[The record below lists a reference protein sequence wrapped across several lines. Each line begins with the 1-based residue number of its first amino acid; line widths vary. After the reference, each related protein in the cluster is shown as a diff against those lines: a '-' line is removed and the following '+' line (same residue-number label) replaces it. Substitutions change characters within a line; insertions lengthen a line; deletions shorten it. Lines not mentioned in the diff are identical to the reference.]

1 MILYHGSNIEI
12 DEILLSKGR
21 HGKGNQIIEK
31 DMTATDRQFMIEC
44 LCEDI
49 VPMIM
54 EEYHLTDKDAF
65 DRLYKS
71 KKKKKIEDPQTGLY
85 YQSPVY
91 VFDMLK
97 EEFA

>member
-1 MILYHGSNIEI
+1 
-12 DEILLSKGR
+12 
-21 HGKGNQIIEK
+21 
-31 DMTATDRQFMIEC
+31 MTATDRQFLSEC

-49 VPMIM
+49 IPMIM
-54 EEYHLTDKDAF
+54 EEYHLTDKDAL

-71 KKKKKIEDPQTGLY
+71 KTFSKIEDPETGLY

-97 EEFA
+97 EELA

>member
-1 MILYHGSNIEI
+1 
-12 DEILLSKGR
+12 
-21 HGKGNQIIEK
+21 
-31 DMTATDRQFMIEC
+31 MIER
-44 LCEDI
+44 LREDI

-71 KKKKKIEDPQTGLY
+71 MTFSKIEDPQTGLY

>member
-1 MILYHGSNIEI
+1 
-12 DEILLSKGR
+12 
-21 HGKGNQIIEK
+21 
-31 DMTATDRQFMIEC
+31 MTATDRQFLIES

-54 EEYHLTDKDAF
+54 EEYQLTDKDAF
-65 DRLYKS
+65 DKLYKDKLYKS
-71 KKKKKIEDPQTGLY
+71 TTFSKVEDPETGLY

-97 EEFA
+97 EEFNAD

>member
-1 MILYHGSNIEI
+1 
-12 DEILLSKGR
+12 
-21 HGKGNQIIEK
+21 
-31 DMTATDRQFMIEC
+31 MTAADRQFMIEC

-54 EEYHLTDKDAF
+54 DEYHLTDKEAF

-71 KKKKKIEDPQTGLY
+71 KTFSKIEDPQTGLY

-97 EEFA
+97 EEFARTFIPGRRK

>member
-1 MILYHGSNIEI
+1 
-12 DEILLSKGR
+12 
-21 HGKGNQIIEK
+21 
-31 DMTATDRQFMIEC
+31 MTAADRQFMIEC

-54 EEYHLTDKDAF
+54 EEYHLTDKEVF

-71 KKKKKIEDPQTGLY
+71 KTFSKIEAPETGLY

>member
-1 MILYHGSNIEI
+1 MRSRQYSIFSVRI
-12 DEILLSKGR
+12 
-21 HGKGNQIIEK
+21 NQFIEK
-31 DMTATDRQFMIEC
+31 DMTATDRQFLIEC

-49 VPMIM
+49 IPMIM
-54 EEYHLTDKDAF
+54 EEYHLTDKDAL

-71 KKKKKIEDPQTGLY
+71 KTFSKIEDPETGLY

-91 VFDMLK
+91 VFDILK

>member
-1 MILYHGSNIEI
+1 MINRE
-12 DEILLSKGR
+12 
-21 HGKGNQIIEK
+21 
-31 DMTATDRQFMIEC
+31 DMQFMIET

-54 EEYHLTDKDAF
+54 DEYNLSEKDAMA
-65 DRLYKS
+65 RLYRS
-71 KKKKKIEDPQTGLY
+71 TTFSRLEDPGTGLY

-97 EEFA
+97 EEFDSGY

>member
-1 MILYHGSNIEI
+1 M
-12 DEILLSKGR
+12 
-21 HGKGNQIIEK
+21 IEK
-31 DMTATDRQFMIEC
+31 DMTATDRQLMIEC

-54 EEYHLTDKDAF
+54 EEYHLTDKEAF

-71 KKKKKIEDPQTGLY
+71 KTFSKIEDPQTGLY

>member
-1 MILYHGSNIEI
+1 M
-12 DEILLSKGR
+12 
-21 HGKGNQIIEK
+21 IEK

-49 VPMIM
+49 VPMII
-54 EEYHLTDKDAF
+54 EEYHLTDKEAF

-71 KKKKKIEDPQTGLY
+71 KTFSKIEDPETGLY

-91 VFDMLK
+91 VFDMCSKRNSPELLFP
-97 EEFA
+97 EEEILCRTAVRQISPM

>member
-1 MILYHGSNIEI
+1 
-12 DEILLSKGR
+12 
-21 HGKGNQIIEK
+21 
-31 DMTATDRQFMIEC
+31 MTASDRRFLIEC

-54 EEYHLTDKDAF
+54 EEYHLTEKDAM
-65 DRLYKS
+65 DRLYTS
-71 KKKKKIEDPQTGLY
+71 KTFSKIENPQTGLY